1 MFRVFLLGRYS
12 ENRPD
17 AREGLKPH
25 NAVTSTYNLNLHLIP
40 EVRVVFLYLPVNL
53 LDRIND

>member
-17 AREGLKPH
+17 AREDLKPH
-25 NAVTSTYNLNLHLIP
+25 NAVTLTYNLNLHFIL
-40 EVRVVFLYLPVNL
+40 EVSAVFLYLPVNL